1 MQRGLQSCSLCIF
14 LLCFVQS
21 CAAFAMWLAGLR
33 VVQDTLRNK
42 GLRLERFL
50 SKVADRN
57 AVKQLL
63 FLRSLEANV
72 RRNYCASTTGPDEGL
87 T

>member
-1 MQRGLQSCSLCIF
+1 MATWLAKLQP
-14 LLCFVQS
+14 VS
-21 CAAFAMWLAGLR
+21 CAVVLPACATLLAGLR

-42 GLRLERFL
+42 GLRLEGSS
-50 SKVADRN
+50 SKAADCD
-57 AVKQLL
+57 AMKQLL
-63 FLRSLEANV
+63 FLRSLEENM

>member
-1 MQRGLQSCSLCIF
+1 MQRGNVACKVAACVLC
-14 LLCFVQS
+14 S
-21 CAAFAMWLAGLR
+21 CAACATLLAGLR
-33 VVQDTLRNK
+33 VVQDTLCNK
-42 GLRLERFL
+42 GLRLEGFL